1 VTKLIPLKGTSLIFD
16 PHNPLPSVDVES
28 LDYELLKAHAEQM
41 DVWLGYR
48 LEEVEAEVRSAAS
61 ADTNVGPDREF
72 WIRKPVQ
79 TFSTPYLDVL
89 HALREAG
96 TGTDDVV
103 ADLGCGYGRVGAVL
117 ALQFPG
123 SGFVGIEAVE
133 KREAEAA
140 RVLKQFSN
148 LPMKLCC
155 ADLRTFDLAEAA
167 VAGRRATIFFIYD
180 FGSREDFEFVFDSLR
195 KFAAQQSVTVIARGG
210 RSRDLIQKTEH
221 WLCSVNPPQH
231 FKRFSIYRS

>member
-1 VTKLIPLKGTSLIFD
+1 MIFD
-16 PHNPLPSVDVES
+16 PHNPLPSVDVENV
-28 LDYELLKAHAEQM
+28 DYELLKAHAEQM

-61 ADTNVGPDREF
+61 PGASGASDREF
-72 WIRKPVQ
+72 WISKPVQ

-96 TGTDDVV
+96 TRAEDVV
-103 ADLGCGYGRVGAVL
+103 ADLGSGYGRVGAVL

-123 SGFVGIEAVE
+123 SGFVGIEAVK
-133 KREAEAA
+133 KRDAEAA
-140 RVLKQFSN
+140 RVLKQFLN
-148 LPMKLCC
+148 LPMKLVC
-155 ADLRTFDLAEAA
+155 ADLRTFDFAEAA
-167 VAGRRATIFFIYD
+167 VADRKATIFFIYD

-195 KFAAQQSVTVIARGG
+195 KLATQQPVTVIARGG